1 MVGAFQSF
9 DLFYLV
15 FFYKHASEFESKKGC
30 NGTYQKTDEHKFSTF
45 YLSFTYLF
53 TFEFFCI
60 FLLCKFIQTKNIV
73 ENKISGAICEEIN
86 LVIPIYTYFFT
97 HESETISNNIF

>member
-1 MVGAFQSF
+1 MPVN
-9 DLFYLV
+9 LNP
-15 FFYKHASEFESKKGC
+15 KKDVTALIKKLM
-30 NGTYQKTDEHKFSTF
+30 NINFLHFIYPS
-45 YLSFTYLF
+45 TYLF